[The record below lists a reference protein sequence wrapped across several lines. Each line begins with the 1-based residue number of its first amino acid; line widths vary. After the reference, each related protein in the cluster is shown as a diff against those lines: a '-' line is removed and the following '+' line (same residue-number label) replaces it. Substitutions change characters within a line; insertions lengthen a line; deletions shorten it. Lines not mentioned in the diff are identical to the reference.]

1 MQLAPVIVPIN
12 LIIAKDIKTIISP
25 AIAYVNVFLAP
36 STCFGSPP
44 EVKNFIPENT
54 IKNTAVSPASAIAQS
69 TILLKTTGRQL
80 NVATPPCTQLP
91 QSIN

>member
-44 EVKNFIPENT
+44 EVKNFIPENI

-69 TILLKTTGRQL
+69 TTLLKTTGKHL
-80 NVATPPCTQLP
+80 SVATPPCTQLP